1 MKYRFENVFLFI
13 VILSSLIAGSIFII
27 FLRNGPTALS
37 IGGLIFLL
45 AGSFIPE
52 KSKWK
57 RDLLTGIFIILFLGI
72 VTVLLV
78 SLKINHS
85 IDWYYIK
92 RNLSFFKFIP
102 IAWSSGLIVGMVI
115 RLLINNGHVIKTIQV
130 SLVAMVLTILSASV
144 SWAFQFSA
152 VGLVYLI
159 SGYICTQSGSFR
171 KNLVS
176 YFILLVP
183 LLLIFS
189 ISILAGTIKFLF
201 PNPIMG
207 ILAVLIGAW
216 IKSLHRKKK
225 KKGVVSVVSVYV
237 IFLFMG
243 YVGSLNWVVYLADK
257 NTTYDLSSIGNIS
270 FISRDNLKITEQD
283 FQNKN
288 VVLYFWSTTCSVC
301 YKKFPQLEK
310 IHKEFKNRDDFM
322 LYAVCCINPKIDE
335 EKEKAKAMKVKY
347 DFPIVFAESS
357 IYRDLLNI
365 HSFPQVI
372 LIDKSGKIIHHGDL
386 IYDPL
391 VYVKNIRRILKPL

>member
-1 MKYRFENVFLFI
+1 M
-13 VILSSLIAGSIFII
+13 
-27 FLRNGPTALS
+27 
-37 IGGLIFLL
+37 
-45 AGSFIPE
+45 AGSFLPE
-52 KSKWK
+52 NSKWK
-57 RDLLTGIFIILFLGI
+57 RDILTGIVIILFLGI

-85 IDWYYIK
+85 IDWHYIK

-102 IAWSSGLIVGMVI
+102 IAWSGGLIVGMVI
-115 RLLINNGHVIKTIQV
+115 RLLINNGHVKKTIQV
-130 SLVAMVLTILSASV
+130 SLVAMLLTILSASV
-144 SWAFQFSA
+144 NWAFQFSA
-152 VGLVYLI
+152 VGLVYMI
-159 SGYICTQSGSFR
+159 SGYICTQSASFR

-176 YFILLVP
+176 YFILLIP

-189 ISILAGTIKFLF
+189 ISIFAGTIKYLF

-207 ILAVLIGAW
+207 ILAVLIGAC
-216 IKSLHRKKK
+216 IKALYRKKK
-225 KKGVVSVVSVYV
+225 KTRVVSVVSVYV

-243 YVGSLNWVVYLADK
+243 YVGSLNRIVYLADK
-257 NTTYDLSSIGNIS
+257 NTTYDLSSIENIS
-270 FISRDNLKITEQD
+270 FILPDNLKITEQD

-288 VVLYFWSTTCSVC
+288 VILYFWSTTCSVC

-357 IYRDLLNI
+357 IYRDMLNI

-391 VYVKNIRRILKPL
+391 VYVKNIRRILKIL